1 MTKLK
6 PFSHLPGTFCII
18 PKTSFQVQVFP
29 ALLRFTDLATGKTWD
44 EKLGWKGPVVGF
56 TTMLDLGKGCVEVFG
71 KTAAGFKRRQ
81 IGERFKTDQL
91 EHLSLGKHTKLDW
104 ELVLRRMNMEE
115 MVPVLFLLGQLV
127 PESTALTPILNFLK
141 FSDKTEVAKQLK
153 LFFKTGFHGLM
164 APRLIDEDFQGIVE
178 EEKVE
183 GSPLALL
190 REGYITLRAL
200 FFTEEEGFS
209 LLPNLPPEFHAGRLI
224 NLRSSLGDIISIEWS
239 KKLLKKVYIK
249 PAKTREIPLTIQKS
263 LCSFRI
269 NQKLRHDVKKPLSL
283 IEGKT
288 LFLDRFEK

>member
-18 PKTSFQVQVFP
+18 PKTHTQVQVFP
-29 ALLRFTDLATGKTWD
+29 TLLRFTDLVTGKTWD
-44 EKLGWKGPVVGF
+44 EKLDWKGPVEGF
-56 TTMLDLGKGCVEVFG
+56 TVELDLEKGYLEVFG
-71 KTAAGFKRRQ
+71 KTADGFKRRQ
-81 IGERFKTDQL
+81 IGGRFKTDQL
-91 EHLSLGKHTKLDW
+91 EHLTLGKHTKLDW

-115 MVPVLFLLGQLV
+115 MAPILFELGQLA
-127 PESTALTPILNFLK
+127 PESKAKTPILNFLK

-190 REGYITLRAL
+190 REGYNALRSL
-200 FFTEEEGFS
+200 FFLEDEGFS
-209 LLPNLPPEFHAGRLI
+209 FLPMLPPEFHAGRLV
-224 NLRSSLGDIISIEWS
+224 NLRSSLGDLVSMEWS

-249 PAKTREIPLTIQKS
+249 PAKTREIPLTLQKS

-269 NQKLRHDVKKPLSL
+269 NQKTRHDVKKPLPL